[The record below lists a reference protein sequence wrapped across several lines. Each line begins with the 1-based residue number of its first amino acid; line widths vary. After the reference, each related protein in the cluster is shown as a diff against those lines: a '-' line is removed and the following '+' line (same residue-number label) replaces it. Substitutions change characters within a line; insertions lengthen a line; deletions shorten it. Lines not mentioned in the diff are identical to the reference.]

1 MDCGGPRRAV
11 ADGDLRRPQ
20 IASGGIGLMF
30 TVKMS
35 LMLIGIGLVALVLDY
50 ALKSAGSEGSER

>member
-1 MDCGGPRRAV
+1 
-11 ADGDLRRPQ
+11 
-20 IASGGIGLMF
+20 MF

-50 ALKSAGSEGSER
+50 ALKSAGSEGSES